1 MTNYSDLWR
10 RLSDGFGKNLAP
22 PFRSPEIKVAFFVI
36 AKSRNKKKKQKR
48 KNKSTK
54 TTSSNGNETLGQCFP
69 ITWALTACY
78 VGICARSGTCIRQ
91 GTMATADYYDRGSR
105 TSIECFDCE

>member
-36 AKSRNKKKKQKR
+36 AKSRNKKKKNIYKDDELKWER
-48 KNKSTK
+48 N
-54 TTSSNGNETLGQCFP
+54 
-69 ITWALTACY
+69 TWAMFSNYA
-78 VGICARSGTCIRQ
+78 GT
-91 GTMATADYYDRGSR
+91 DSLLRGHLR
-105 TSIECFDCE
+105 